1 MCPYLTLPFIFT
13 AVLHLA
19 FAVVTPSHAAT
30 GISQILTTAQLGGIN
45 QPKHSYLSLS
55 EVQGLTEAG
64 DSSGRRVSSSLLK
77 SLVHWP
83 QGIGNSVCCTAVSDV
98 SWEEPQRAACLI
110 CFLIFVLCLYF
121 CPSRQPA
128 FGSLVELV
136 LENTLQNILIEASR
150 GEVVLTARPRVIALP
165 SSPSRR

>member
-1 MCPYLTLPFIFT
+1 MCSYLTLPFIFT

-64 DSSGRRVSSSLLK
+64 DSSGRRVSSPLLK

-98 SWEEPQRAACLI
+98 SWEEPQ
-110 CFLIFVLCLYF
+110 
-121 CPSRQPA
+121 
-128 FGSLVELV
+128 
-136 LENTLQNILIEASR
+136 
-150 GEVVLTARPRVIALP
+150 
-165 SSPSRR
+165 